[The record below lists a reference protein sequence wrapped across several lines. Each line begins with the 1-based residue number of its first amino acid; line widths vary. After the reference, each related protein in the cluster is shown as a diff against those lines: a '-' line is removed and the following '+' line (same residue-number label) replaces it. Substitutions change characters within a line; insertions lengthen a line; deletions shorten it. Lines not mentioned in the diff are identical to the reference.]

1 MGVAPAPPPGYP
13 PPGESPVPRYP
24 NMPVPGQPETPGYG
38 APVAAVPTE
47 ISAITMT
54 FRAVSLKSV
63 NPSADAE
70 IAYALL
76 EELKK
81 SPLFVAEKTQFTA
94 EGILQDESNGTFS
107 FGVQATLKQPL
118 KL

>member
-1 MGVAPAPPPGYP
+1 M
-13 PPGESPVPRYP
+13 
-24 NMPVPGQPETPGYG
+24 PGYG

-94 EGILQDESNGTFS
+94 EGIVQDESNGTFS